1 MADIPEETVKN
12 GLNSDQGDA
21 TDGNTATAISSSE
34 GKKKKKGKNK
44 NKVGGEAGAVPGTNL
59 SADQQDKLKKAME
72 LLNMQTQG
80 GGGEVQ
86 KD

>member
-12 GLNSDQGDA
+12 GLSPDLGDA

-44 NKVGGEAGAVPGTNL
+44 NKAGGEVGAVPGGNL

-72 LLNMQTQG
+72 LLNMQSQG
-80 GGGEVQ
+80 GSGEV
-86 KD
+86 